1 MPTTMKGTE
10 MKIYIATDME
20 GISLIWKPE
29 QVSSDQGAEYEYGRR
44 QSTADVNAAVAACFD
59 AGATRVVVQDGHGPS
74 ALLWDQI
81 DPRAEI
87 ERVPHGGCLLPS
99 LDESFDALLEVG
111 RHAMAGTPMA
121 FLEHTQSSRTWFCY
135 KLNGVPYG
143 EIAQEAFYAASFGVP
158 LVFVS
163 GDRAVCREAEEQ
175 FPGVVTAEVKCA
187 VKRNAAH
194 CLSGEVA
201 RRRIVEGVRKALIP
215 ANRKKMKPVRLST
228 PITVE
233 LTFQRVDLADD
244 YMGRRNIE
252 RVDGRTIRFIADNQ
266 RDILRF

>member
-1 MPTTMKGTE
+1 MRV
-10 MKIYIATDME
+10 YIATDME
-20 GISLIWKPE
+20 GMSLIWKPE

-44 QSTADVNAAVAACFD
+44 QSSDDVNAAVTACFD

-87 ERVPHGGCLLPS
+87 ERVSHAGCLQPS

-121 FLEHTQSSRTWFCY
+121 FLEHTQSSRAWFCY
-135 KLNGVPYG
+135 KLNGAPYG
-143 EIAQEAFYAASFGVP
+143 EIAQEAFYAGSFGVP

-163 GDRAVCREAEEQ
+163 GDRAACREAEEQ
-175 FPGVVTAEVKCA
+175 FPGVVTAEVKWA

-201 RRRIVEGVRKALIP
+201 RRRITEWVKQAL
-215 ANRKKMKPVRLST
+215 ALAREKKIKPVFLSA

-233 LTFQRVDLADD
+233 LTFQRVDLADA
-244 YMGRRNIE
+244 YMGRRGVE